1 MARMHDAVSLFLGAL
16 QGLTEFI
23 PVSSSGHLV
32 IAEYFFGHADHM
44 FIEFIN
50 IGTLAALLIHYRHT
64 IATIA
69 RDVVTHKNYKLLR
82 NILLTSIPAGMVGLL
97 LTTVIETNS
106 FFTNIFVVLTTLFIV
121 GIIMIVLER
130 LPRMSRVADGASL
143 SWQRALAIGVAQTFS
158 LIPGVSRSGSTIIT
172 GRLLGLSPAKAADYS
187 FLASIPI
194 MLGVTLKLFIGSS
207 DRHYLF
213 ANLPAVVI
221 GNVAAFIVGIFAID
235 FLLKYL
241 KKYGLRAFGWYR
253 VALSV
258 VVLAVLLIQF

>member
-50 IGTLAALLIHYRHT
+50 IGTLAALLIHYRYT
-64 IATIA
+64 IATIT

-97 LTTVIETNS
+97 LTTIIEKNS

-130 LPRMSRVADGASL
+130 LPRMNSVRDGESL
-143 SWQRALAIGVAQTFS
+143 SWRRALVIGFVQMFS
-158 LIPGVSRSGSTIIT
+158 LVPGVSRSGSTIIA
-172 GRLLGLSPAKAADYS
+172 GRLLGLSAAKAADYS

-194 MLGVTLKLFIGSS
+194 MLGVTLKLFMSGS
-207 DRHYLF
+207 DRQYLL
-213 ANLPAVVI
+213 ANFSAVVI
-221 GNVAAFIVGIFAID
+221 GNVAAFVVGFFAIG
-235 FLLKYL
+235 FLLTYL

-253 VALSV
+253 VVLSV
-258 VVLAVLLIQF
+258 VILTILLIQF